1 MNLGDIY
8 FKTFLV
14 LLAAPVI
21 TTLVLLGVLRQR
33 LKLTWGNVC
42 LVAFFI
48 APFAGILLNGAFHHR
63 VFAAWHQAQN
73 RFVPRSGCVTYSPD
87 FARLYAT
94 YRMTL
99 PQFNAWATTHP
110 WGLTPGS
117 SDLLTHDEEAMGFDS
132 PIAAFETSMADNGKQ
147 LRVYFKSGVMYLSY
161 NSM

>member
-8 FKTFLV
+8 FKSFLL
-14 LLAAPVI
+14 LLAAPVFA
-21 TTLVLLGVLRQR
+21 TLVLLGVLRQR

-48 APFAGILLNGAFHHR
+48 APFAGILLNAAFHHR
-63 VFAAWHQAQN
+63 VFVAWHQAQN
-73 RFVPRSGCVTYSPD
+73 QFVPRTGCLTYSPD

-110 WGLTPGS
+110 WGLTSGS
-117 SDLLTHDEEAMGFDS
+117 NGLLMHDAEAMGFDS
-132 PIAAFETSMADNGKQ
+132 PEAAFETGMAENGKQ